1 MLRLLIVDDEQII
14 REALSEMIDYPS
26 LGYEL
31 VATAKNGMEAN
42 NIICDEYPDVIITDI
57 RMPILNGL
65 DLIEK
70 AIKTDN
76 HIIFIVLS
84 GYGEFEYAQ
93 RAMKYGVKHYLLK
106 PTVKQELIDT
116 LVGIQQEVTQKILLK
131 KQEQQKILYNLQ
143 TPLQQS
149 FIREALEHFRDFHGV
164 FEKYQRLI
172 TLSEDYHIACFC
184 YFVEERYLSHFV
196 HDINKLLDSLH
207 VALQF
212 PVIYVKNTA
221 IIIAPLN
228 TLSLQE
234 TFKSKLLKLN
244 YDGHSTT
251 FDINILHIET
261 SEELFENIIK
271 KISRYEKILLCS
283 EYEIYE
289 IFNSLIS
296 PQKLQQVINALYQS
310 DGSIQRYTL
319 LITLFPDTQSIQ
331 TAITFAVSLFM
342 EMHIEFSN
350 SIDFAFDF
358 FKKLYSCSCA
368 QEIREL
374 FQIIL
379 SEQSNKDT
387 SKANNILQLKNY
399 VEQHL
404 KSETLSLKWLAENYL
419 YVNVSYLSKQF
430 IKEEGLRFSEYLNK
444 KRMDEAI
451 NLMKIYKNDNIK
463 YIAKQIGFGNNP
475 QYFSQVFKKY
485 TGYTPSDYIKTI
497 NEQTKE

>member
-31 VATAKNGMEAN
+31 VATAKNGMEAY

-70 AIKTDN
+70 AIKTDK

-84 GYGEFEYAQ
+84 GYSEFEYAQ

-116 LVGIQQEVTQKILLK
+116 LVVIQKEVTHKILLK
-131 KQEQQKILYNLQ
+131 KQEQQNILNNLQ
-143 TPLQQS
+143 APLQQS
-149 FIREALEHFRDFHGV
+149 FIREALEHLQDFHDV
-164 FEKYQRLI
+164 FEKYQRLLA
-172 TLSEDYHIACFC
+172 LSEDYHIACLC
-184 YFVEERYLSHFV
+184 YFVEERYLAHFV
-196 HDINKLLDSLH
+196 RNINRLLDSLH
-207 VALQF
+207 VVLQF

-221 IIIAPLN
+221 IIIAPLK

-234 TFKSKLLKLN
+234 TIKSRILKLN
-244 YDGHSTT
+244 YDGQSTT
-251 FDINILHIET
+251 FDINFLHLET
-261 SEELFENIIK
+261 SEQLFGNIIK
-271 KISRYEKILLCS
+271 KISRYEKIFLCS
-283 EYEIYE
+283 SDYEIYE

-310 DGSIQRYTL
+310 NSSIQRDTL
-319 LITLFPDTQSIQ
+319 LLTLFPDSQSIQ

-342 EMHIEFSN
+342 EMNIEFTN

-358 FKKLYSCSCA
+358 FKKLYSCSSA
-368 QEIREL
+368 NEIREL
-374 FQIIL
+374 FQTIL
-379 SEQSNKDT
+379 SELSNKDT
-387 SKANNILQLKNY
+387 SKANNILRLKNY

-404 KSETLSLKWLAENYL
+404 RSETLSLKWLAENYL
-419 YVNVSYLSKQF
+419 FINVSYLSKQF
-430 IKEEGLRFSEYLNK
+430 IKEEGIRFSEYLNK

-451 NLMKIYKNDNIK
+451 NLMRIYKHDNIK
-463 YIAKQIGFGNNP
+463 NIAKQIGFGNNP

-485 TGYTPSDYIKTI
+485 TGYTPSDYIKTF
-497 NEQTKE
+497 KE